1 MKFLGLHRIREFPT
15 QLQHR
20 SVPNR
25 CDYSVTQNPQRSIVA
40 RSQVEGNIIQ
50 GVSRALYEEVTY
62 DANGVTSLDW
72 GTYPILRFPD
82 VPELEI
88 VLINRPEMQP
98 LGAGEGA
105 TIPPA
110 AAIANAIFDAVG
122 VRLREGPFT
131 PKRVLAAM
139 QKKA

>member
-98 LGAGEGA
+98 LA
-105 TIPPA
+105 PA
-110 AAIANAIFDAVG
+110 KERRF
-122 VRLREGPFT
+122 RRQPQLPTQSST
-131 PKRVLAAM
+131 PSAYA
-139 QKKA
+139 